1 MVLGAF
7 VRMLVNPLFVRMAAV
22 FVLTATAFVMG
33 LVVVRML
40 RRRLVEGSA
49 IGEDLGPENSDA
61 SYPYTAVIQEL
72 KQQKFALES
81 EQQAQRRRA
90 KTSEQISAA
99 LIANLPCGV
108 LFVGTNGLVKQAN
121 GAAKRILGFASPLGM
136 SVAEVFRGAEANPK
150 AETTGGSVAEL
161 FKAALSQSKGQ
172 AAQFETSYKTPN
184 GNERAL
190 DLTLVPMSVAAGEL
204 IGVAA
209 VISDR
214 SERAGFQQER
224 ERDSETSAEM
234 ALELRTSLATIR
246 EWAGQM
252 DAGTAEQRQ
261 SLASDISAEAERVE
275 RVVGGF
281 LAGSRE
287 DQALGAR
294 A

>member
-1 MVLGAF
+1 M
-7 VRMLVNPLFVRMAAV
+7 RMLVNPLFVRMAAV

-33 LVVVRML
+33 LVVVRVL
-40 RRRLVEGSA
+40 RRRLVEESA
-49 IGEDLGPENSDA
+49 IGDDLGPENSDA
-61 SYPYTAVIQEL
+61 SYPYTAVIQQL
-72 KQQKFALES
+72 KQQKFALEN

-121 GAAKRILGFASPLGM
+121 AAAKRILGFASPLGM
-136 SVAEVFRGAEANPK
+136 SVAEVFRAAEANPG
-150 AETTGGSVAEL
+150 AETAAGSVAEL
-161 FKAALSQSKGQ
+161 FKSALQSK
-172 AAQFETSYKTPN
+172 APVAPFETSYETPN
-184 GNERAL
+184 GDERAL
-190 DLTLVPMSVAAGEL
+190 DVTLVPMSVAAGEMV
-204 IGVAA
+204 GVAA
-209 VISDR
+209 VISDK
-214 SERAGFQQER
+214 SETADFQQER
-224 ERDSETSAEM
+224 ERYSEASAEM

-252 DAGTAEQRQ
+252 GAATPEQRQ
-261 SLASDISAEAERVE
+261 SLAGDISAEAERLE

-281 LAGSRE
+281 LAESRE